1 MIERP
6 SYLAQLDAWRGKNV
20 IKVITGVRRCGKS
33 TLMGMWKDS
42 LVAHGVP
49 AENIIH
55 INLEQLEYEPLLEYH
70 ALHDFVMSRCTGDA
84 MHYVLI
90 DEVQNVPD
98 FQKAVDSLYTR
109 PNIDLYIT
117 GSNAMLLSGTLA
129 TLLSGRYVEIRMLPL
144 SFREY
149 RNGLESEGSN
159 AGAALPLATHASSS
173 TPAPSA
179 APAPSSAPVTPL
191 EPASSLVSVSRSWSD
206 YIHDGSFPAITRL
219 GGDETLIQDYL
230 DGILNTILIKDVSL
244 RVNANP
250 MLMRSLVTYLYDNI
264 GNLISLRSIAQA
276 LTAQGVKA
284 TPPTVSTYV
293 DALASAFVIYPAERF
308 DVRGKKLLRQERKY
322 YAVDMGLRRLLC
334 SNNVRDTGRVL
345 ENVVYLELLRRYK
358 TVYVGQ
364 TADGEID
371 FVTNGASGT
380 AYWQVSESTHNPQT
394 LERELSSFGSV
405 RDNYPKTLLT
415 LDDERPT
422 DYDGVRKIYALD
434 WLLDEKATE

>member
-6 SYLAQLDAWRGKNV
+6 SYLAQLEAWRGKNV

-33 TLMGMWKDS
+33 TLMAMWKDS
-42 LVAHGVP
+42 LMARRVP
-49 AENIIH
+49 AEDIIH

-149 RNGLESEGSN
+149 REGLESGD
-159 AGAALPLATHASSS
+159 SSVLS
-173 TPAPSA
+173 
-179 APAPSSAPVTPL
+179 PVSKSP
-191 EPASSLVSVSRSWSD
+191 VSVPRSWSD

-230 DGILNTILIKDVSL
+230 DGILNTILIKDVSR

-250 MLMRSLVTYLYDNI
+250 TLMRSLITYLYDNI

-276 LTAQGVKA
+276 LTAQGVKV
-284 TPPTVSTYV
+284 TPPTVSAYV
-293 DALASAFVIYPAERF
+293 DALTSAFVIYPAERF

-345 ENVVYLELLRRYK
+345 ENVVYLELLRRYRS
-358 TVYVGQ
+358 VYVGQ
-364 TADGEID
+364 TTDGEID
-371 FVTNGASGT
+371 FVTNGATGT
-380 AYWQVSESTHNPQT
+380 AYWQVCESTHDSKT
-394 LERELSSFGSV
+394 LERELSSFASV

-434 WLLDEKATE
+434 WLLDEKAAK